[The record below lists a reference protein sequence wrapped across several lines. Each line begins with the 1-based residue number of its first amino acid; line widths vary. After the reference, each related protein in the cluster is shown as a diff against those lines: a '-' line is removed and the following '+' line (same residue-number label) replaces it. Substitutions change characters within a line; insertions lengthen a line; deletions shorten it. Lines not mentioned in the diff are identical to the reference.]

1 MLETIEKI
9 DCAVLLWIRN
19 NALSSSLIFVM
30 RLLSFVSEN
39 GIIWIAASAAM
50 MFKKKYR
57 KNAAL
62 VLAALLLSHIFA
74 NIIIKPAVSRPRPF
88 IKYPQFTA
96 LTAPPAEFSF
106 PSGHSTSSFAAAYF
120 IGRADKKLGTA
131 AYTAAVLIALSRIY
145 LFVHFPS
152 DIIAGAVL
160 GTLISALL
168 GQSADFGSYL
178 LKPIKDTADI
188 EK

>member
-1 MLETIEKI
+1 MIETIEKI
-9 DCAVLLWIRN
+9 DCSVLLWIKN
-19 NALSSSLIFVM
+19 NIHSSSLIIVM

-39 GIIWIAASAAM
+39 GIMWIAASLAM
-50 MFKKKYR
+50 MFKKEYR
-57 KNAAL
+57 KNAVL

-74 NIIIKPAVSRPRPF
+74 NIIIKPAVSRLRPF
-88 IKYPQFTA
+88 VKYPQFTA

-120 IGRADKKLGTA
+120 IGRTGKFPAAA
-131 AYTAAVLIALSRIY
+131 AYSAAALIALSRIC
-145 LFVHFPS
+145 LFVHYPS

-160 GTLISALL
+160 GTLISVLL
-168 GQSADFGSYL
+168 RQSTDFGSYL
-178 LKPIKDTADI
+178 LKSIKDTADI